1 MANRQ
6 AFGRRINPQ
15 VQPAPIATRVEPVAP
30 TVTALFSG
38 PEEERSLPFATQ
50 PEAPSV
56 DQELEAW
63 KRERGS
69 KFRMPWSQLSLM
81 ASLCFGIGSFVLPDS
96 VNDNVEWLLWGLSA
110 VSAIV
115 WFTNR
120 KKKVKDSAA
129 P

>member
-1 MANRQ
+1 MPLQTTSRP
-6 AFGRRINPQ
+6 AFGRRITPQ
-15 VQPAPIATRVEPVAP
+15 AQTVAP
-30 TVTALFSG
+30 ARPVSVAEAATAPPPMADEEPTVAWEDL
-38 PEEERSLPFATQ
+38 
-50 PEAPSV
+50 SV